1 MRFQE
6 LADHRAEIDASGL
19 FEVVDITQYDW
30 ETVHDAEGYID
41 LLNTFSGHITMEDWQ
56 RDRLYDE
63 IRRRLATRPD
73 GLLRRHWGCVL
84 HIARR
89 SA

>member
-1 MRFQE
+1 
-6 LADHRAEIDASGL
+6 
-19 FEVVDITQYDW
+19 
-30 ETVHDAEGYID
+30 
-41 LLNTFSGHITMEDWQ
+41 MEDWQ

-63 IRRRLATRPD
+63 VRRRLATRPD